1 MTLQLRYFGKHLSFH
16 DQAALAANYLLM
28 LYAFLLPV
36 APKAASKVFIVIAV
50 LMLFSGGLKKR
61 FADALKNAVII
72 SFLLFYLMHALWM
85 FNSEH
90 VSTALFKLKEFK
102 YLLFVLVIAM
112 IVKKEFVHKILSG
125 FIAGMLFS
133 EIISYCILFG
143 VPLTPLFE
151 YIPFITLNIFHTNVP
166 FLLNHTTYGICLSFA
181 MSIILYQLLTH
192 RTKNVY
198 TIILLSFFMISATIN
213 IFLIESRLGYI
224 LYAFNMLF
232 TLLFVFRKKLLK
244 TLSIATIIVSLGY
257 SLAFHYSPFFKDR
270 VIAMFNDATNSLDGS
285 YSTPGGIRIGY
296 YIYGWEVIKANP
308 IFGVGTGDHISE
320 VISVIDRQETNE
332 TNKNALYLNFTSGDN
347 ASFDSEYLD
356 TIVQF
361 GIVGLIVFFN
371 IIFQIIRYDQ
381 SDTELKY
388 IQSLLAFSMLIIAG
402 PSLIF
407 IQSEVGKVIILLIS
421 LTFLHTA
428 KNKKESA

>member
-1 MTLQLRYFGKHLSFH
+1 MTLRLFSF
-16 DQAALAANYLLM
+16 DTNRSYREQSALAANYLLI

-36 APKAASKVFIVIAV
+36 APKMASKVFIGVAI
-50 LMLFSGGLKKR
+50 LMLFSGELKER
-61 FADALKNAVII
+61 FLRSIKNPVVL
-72 SFLLFYLMHALWM
+72 SFILFYLMHALWM
-85 FNSEH
+85 FGSEH

-102 YLLFVLVIAM
+102 YLLYPLVITM
-112 IVKKEFVHKILSG
+112 IVQKEFIYKILSS
-125 FIAGMLFS
+125 FVIGMLFS
-133 EIISYCILFG
+133 EIISYSILFDF
-143 VPLTPLFE
+143 PLIALFE
-151 YIPFITLNIFHTNVP
+151 YVPFIPLNIFHTNVP

-181 MSIILYQLLTH
+181 MSIILYRLLTH
-192 RTKNVY
+192 QTKNVY
-198 TIILLSFFMISATIN
+198 TILLLSTFLISATIN

-244 TLSIATIIVSLGY
+244 TLSIATIIISLGY

-296 YIYGWEVIKANP
+296 YIYGWEVIKQNP
-308 IFGVGTGDHISE
+308 LFGVGTGDHISQ
-320 VISVIDRQETNE
+320 VISVINQQEINE
-332 TNKNALYLNFTSGDN
+332 DNYKALYINYTSGDN

-356 TIVQF
+356 IIVQF
-361 GIVGLIVFFN
+361 GIIGLFLFIN
-371 IIFQIIRYDQ
+371 LIFQIMRYRQ
-381 SDTELKY
+381 PDTQLKY

-407 IQSEVGKVIILLIS
+407 IQSEVGKVIVLLVS
-421 LTFLHTA
+421 LTLIQNQ
-428 KNKKESA
+428 KSKIGSA

>member
-1 MTLQLRYFGKHLSFH
+1 MTLQPRHFDKYLSFH
-16 DQAALAANYLLM
+16 DQSALAANYLLI

-36 APKAASKVFIVIAV
+36 APKAASKVFIVVAV
-50 LMLFSGGLKKR
+50 LMLLSGGLKKR
-61 FADALKNAVII
+61 FTDALKNAVVI
-72 SFLLFYLMHALWM
+72 SFLLFYIMHALWM

-90 VSTALFKLKEFK
+90 ISTALFKLKEFK
-102 YLLFVLVIAM
+102 YLLFVLVITM

-125 FIAGMLFS
+125 FIIGMLFS

-143 VPLTPLFE
+143 VPLAPLFE

-192 RTKNVY
+192 QTKNVY
-198 TIILLSFFMISATIN
+198 TTVLLSFFLISATIN

-270 VIAMFNDATNSLDGS
+270 VIAMFNDAMNSLDGS

-296 YIYGWEVIKANP
+296 YIYGWEVIKENP